1 MLKDLIPSPL
11 VLEQYR
17 FLDVL
22 DSTRFNAEERKSR
35 MPFRLLMAKIE
46 ILSALITGD
55 GITVSENLLMD
66 SAGFL
71 EVFGELSQIA
81 GKKRLSLPVRIALR
95 PIEKNIYPKDI
106 YHAAGAI
113 FARVGDPEKKQNRFK
128 LSAWTHLDDDK
139 FRRLNWA
146 KSLEENHNISSQY
159 VLADEEETKYARQLV
174 NVLAYSNSYLATTSR
189 IVQSRDS
196 VHVFVREI
204 DQIAGLDKDRVD
216 AMLSQ
221 QKIGD
226 SPIIQQ
232 PWLSSETERDAA
244 IKIVEFIKELR
255 KHGEINNRTIIH
267 DELEKVEDKN
277 LREGIVEVTDSIYN
291 FALGYATLANASG
304 DTVHHIEDPNN
315 PYVLAGNSLSR
326 WAMET
331 GWSSAGGY
339 DVQLPWGIYIPGQV
353 GWKKELKDQEIL
365 SFLDNLPW
373 EACLIAFTE
382 PSWQA
387 SLAEYKFALTQLQT
401 IDRILASGVDLSG
414 EIKKWDQRRD
424 DAFEQ
429 MKEAWSKHFILSKK
443 LISNSIWKIADYE
456 PVIELGAIGDLI
468 VTLLQ
473 PRTKVSSDAFKT
485 MAKYLLNF
493 MVKNKMDKS
502 VSSVVTQIEDA
513 SKPQILEF
521 R

>member
-11 VLEQYR
+11 ILEQYR

-22 DSTRFNAEERKSR
+22 DSTRFNAEERKLR
-35 MPFRLLMAKIE
+35 LPFRLLMAKIE

-55 GITVSENLLMD
+55 GITIAENILID

-81 GKKRLSLPVRIALR
+81 AKKKLSLPVRIALR
-95 PIEKNIYPKDI
+95 GNPKDI
-106 YHAAGAI
+106 YSAAAGI

-128 LSAWTHLDDDK
+128 LSTWAHLDDDK

-146 KSLEENHNISSQY
+146 KSLESEHNISKQY
-159 VLADEEETKYARQLV
+159 ILPDEEEKKYAHQLV
-174 NVLAYSNSYLATTSR
+174 DVLAYTNSYLASASR

-196 VHVFVREI
+196 THIFIREI
-204 DQIAGLDKDRVD
+204 NQIATLDKDKID

-221 QKIGD
+221 QKLAD

-232 PWLSSETERDAA
+232 PWLGSESERDAA
-244 IKIVEFIKELR
+244 IKITEFIKELR
-255 KHGEINNRTIIH
+255 KRGEINNRSVIH
-267 DELEKVEDKN
+267 DELDKVKDKD
-277 LREGIVEVTDSIYN
+277 LKEGVIEITDSIYN
-291 FALGYATLANASG
+291 YALGYATLANASG
-304 DTVHHIEDPNN
+304 DTVHHIEDPSN

-339 DVQLPWGIYIPGQV
+339 DFQMPWGIYIPGQV
-353 GWKKELKDQEIL
+353 GWKKELINQEIL
-365 SFLDNLPW
+365 SFLENLPW

-382 PSWQA
+382 PNWQT
-387 SLAEYKFALTQLQT
+387 SLAEYKYTLAQLQT
-401 IDRILASGVDLSG
+401 IDRILSLDIDLSE
-414 EIKKWDQRRD
+414 EIKRWEQRRD
-424 DAFEQ
+424 DAFKQ
-429 MKEAWSKHFILSKK
+429 MKEAWAKHFALSKK
-443 LISNSIWKIADYE
+443 LISNSVWKMVDNQ

-468 VTLLQ
+468 VTLME
-473 PRTKVSSDAFKT
+473 PRTKVSPDAFKT
-485 MAKYLLNF
+485 IAKYLLDYMNR
-493 MVKNKMDKS
+493 NKMDKS

-513 SKPQILEF
+513 SKPKILEF